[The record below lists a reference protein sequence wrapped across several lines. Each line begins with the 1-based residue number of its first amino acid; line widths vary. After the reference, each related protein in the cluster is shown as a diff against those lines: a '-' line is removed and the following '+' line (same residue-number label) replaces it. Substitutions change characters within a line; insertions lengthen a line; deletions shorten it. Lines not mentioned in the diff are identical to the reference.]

1 MKKLTFLVL
10 IFLPLLASAQL
21 KINEIMPKNVSAA
34 MDDAYNYS
42 MWVELYNP
50 STTTSYSQSSFYF
63 TDDLNKPTKWKPAA
77 KLISA
82 GGYGLLYFERPERTG
97 HATFKLDPDG
107 GKLYMFNYL
116 LQLVDSVVY
125 PAQYRN
131 VSYGRATDGGK
142 DWVYFEQFS
151 PGASNNG
158 KSSASLRC
166 TDPTFSLPGGFYS
179 AAVSLT
185 FNPMPGDTIYYTR
198 NGSEPN
204 KQNSIR
210 YPERT
215 SVYISGTSVIRAK
228 SFSANKLSSNI
239 VTATYFIGERNFK
252 LPVVSIVTTP
262 ANLTDNTIG
271 IYVQGT
277 NGLTGNGMS
286 TPANWNQD
294 WDRPVNFELFDSTRT
309 SQLNQ
314 EVDINIAG
322 GWTRMNGQK
331 SIKINSKKKFGNNR
345 LSYDFFPMSKPRLK
359 FKSILLRNSGNDF
372 SNTMMRDAFMQ
383 SVVAKRMNLDCS
395 AYEPAVCFMNGVYYG
410 IQNLRERSDVDFVFS
425 NYGYDEDQI
434 RLVETA
440 EMATDTSFLKLSNYV
455 ASNDITKPEV
465 YANVCNMM
473 DVDNFMSYFISEI
486 YFGNTDW
493 PHNNI
498 KAWKTNING
507 KWRWIMY
514 DTDFGFSLFDTG
526 LYTHNTLTYALGEKG
541 DQPEPD
547 WATVLLRRLMLN
559 DTFRNKFI
567 DRFSIQL
574 CSTFESGRV
583 NHIMD
588 SIASKISTEIVYHKS
603 KWGSA
608 RDFTSDI
615 NNMKLFSL
623 NRVSAMFGFLTSRFM
638 SSSTMQTVEIS
649 SNNPKATYTLNN
661 EPIIDANINLKYYN
675 GRAMTLEAKPIPAF
689 KFKQWELTKAVT
701 ATTLIANGSVWKYND
716 GNAMPATNWFAP
728 DYSDA
733 AWKTGTAPLG
743 YVSTGVVTTIGYG
756 GVSSNKYPTAYFRK
770 TISLS
775 NVNLNSNYVVTA
787 FIDDGMALYVNG
799 TEVGRS
805 NLATGTLAFTTLAT
819 TSNNGIT
826 STFVVPQNLLKE
838 GDNVIAVE
846 VHQNTV
852 SSTDLI
858 FNLQMTCDVASILTT
873 TNPVFSNTLVEN
885 LKLKA
890 VYEQSNTVDPDKN
903 LNVVINEIVSS
914 NSQIADEYGGKDDYI
929 ELYNGGTSSVN
940 VAGWYLTD
948 TPSDRTLAQIPATD
962 TTKTFIPAKGRIMIW
977 ADNEATQGPLH
988 VGFKLSQSGETV
1000 ILSKINYL
1008 GNLVKV
1014 DSVSFPYLAP
1024 NMSYSR
1030 VPDGSSNW
1038 IIQVPTFNATNNNVS
1053 AVPEIQSGIAL
1064 YPTLVRDAL
1073 IIEHA
1078 AGLKLQL
1085 VDLTGKILIQHT
1097 CDSDFDRIG
1106 VGQLQRGVYI
1116 VSIGNTN
1123 FRIMK
1128 M

>member
-1 MKKLTFLVL
+1 MKKTFLFSL
-10 IFLPLLASAQL
+10 IFLPLFATAQL
-21 KINEIMPKNVSAA
+21 KINEIMPKNVSAL

-42 MWVELYNP
+42 MWVELYNA
-50 STTTSYSQSSFYF
+50 STSTFYSQSSFYF
-63 TDDLNKPTKWKPAA
+63 TDDLSKPTKWRAGS
-77 KLISA
+77 KLIPA
-82 GGYGLLYFERPERTG
+82 GGYSLLYFERPERAG

-107 GKLYMFNYL
+107 GKLYL
-116 LQLVDSVVY
+116 LNFSLQVVDSVIY

-131 VSYGRATDGGK
+131 VSYGRMVDGGN

-151 PGASNNG
+151 AGASNNG
-158 KSSASLRC
+158 KTSASLRC
-166 TDPTFSLPGGFYS
+166 ADPVFSMQGGFYPS
-179 AAVSLT
+179 AVSLT
-185 FNPMPGDTIYYTR
+185 FNPLPGDTIYYTR

-204 KQNSIR
+204 RVNSIR

-215 SVYISGTSVIRAK
+215 TVYISATSVIRAK
-228 SFSANKLSSNI
+228 CFSAKKLSSNI
-239 VTATYFIGERNFK
+239 VTSTFFIGERNFK
-252 LPVVSIVTTP
+252 LPVVSISTTP
-262 ANLTDNTIG
+262 ANLNDNTIG

-309 SQLNQ
+309 SRLNQ

-331 SIKINSKKKFGNNR
+331 TIKINSKKKFGNNR
-345 LSYDFFPMSKPRLK
+345 LAYDFFPMTKPDLK

-372 SNTMMRDAFMQ
+372 QYTMMRDAFMQ
-383 SVVAKRMNLDCS
+383 SLVAKRMNLDCS
-395 AYEPAVCFMNGVYYG
+395 AYEPAVCFMNGEYYG

-434 RLVETA
+434 RLVETG
-440 EMATDTSFLKLSNYV
+440 EMASDTSFLKLSNYI
-455 ASNDITKPEV
+455 ATNDITKPAI
-465 YANVCNMM
+465 YATAGTMM
-473 DVDNFMSYFISEI
+473 DMDNFMSYFISEI

-514 DTDFGFSLFDTG
+514 DTDFGFNLFDTG

-541 DQPEPD
+541 DQQEPD
-547 WATVLLRRLMLN
+547 WATLLLRRLMLN
-559 DTFRNKFI
+559 DSFRNKFI
-567 DRFSIQL
+567 DRFTIQL

-588 SIASKISTEIVYHKS
+588 SIAAKISTEIVYHKN

-608 RDFTSDI
+608 RDFAWDI

-638 SSSTMQTVEIS
+638 TSSTMQTVDIS
-649 SNNPKATYTLNN
+649 SNNPKAWYTLNT
-661 EPIIDANINLKYYN
+661 EPIIDANIHLKYYN
-675 GRAMTLEAKPIPAF
+675 GRTMTLEAKPIPAF
-689 KFKQWELTKAVT
+689 KFKQWELTKSVT
-701 ATTLIANGSVWKYND
+701 ATTLIANSSDWKYND
-716 GNAMPATNWFAP
+716 GSAMPASNWFSP
-728 DYSDA
+728 SYSDA
-733 AWKTGTAPLG
+733 SWKSGAAPLG

-756 GVSSNKYPTAYFRK
+756 GVSTNKYPTAYFRK

-775 NVNLNSNYVVTA
+775 NVSLKSNFVVTA
-787 FIDDGMALYVNG
+787 FVDDGMALYVNG

-805 NLATGTLAFTTLAT
+805 NLPTGTLAFASLAT

-826 STFVVPQNLLKE
+826 ATFVVPQNLLKE

-846 VHQNTV
+846 VHQNAV
-852 SSTDLI
+852 SSSDLI
-858 FNLQMTCDVASILTT
+858 FNLQMTCDVADILTT
-873 TNPVFSNTLVEN
+873 TNPVFTNVLADN

-890 VYEQSNTVDPDKN
+890 VYEQASTVDPDIN
-903 LNVVINEIVSS
+903 LNVVINEVVSS
-914 NSQIADEYGGKDDYI
+914 NNLLADEYGGKDDYI
-929 ELYNGGTSSVN
+929 ELYNGGNSSVN
-940 VAGWYLTD
+940 IAGWYLTD
-948 TPSDRTLAQIPATD
+948 TPSNRTLAQIPATD
-962 TTKTFIPAKGRIMIW
+962 TTKTFIPAKGRIVIW
-977 ADNEATQGPLH
+977 ADNEAAQGPLH

-1000 ILSKINYL
+1000 VLSKINYL
-1008 GNLVKV
+1008 GNLMKV
-1014 DSVSFPYLAP
+1014 DSVSFPYLAA
-1024 NMSYSR
+1024 NMSYAR
-1030 VPDGSSNW
+1030 VPDGSQNW
-1038 IIQVPTFNATNNNVS
+1038 AIQVPTYNATNGNAS
-1053 AVPEIQSGIAL
+1053 AVPEIRSAIAL
-1064 YPTLVRDAL
+1064 YPTLVREGL
-1073 IIEHA
+1073 MVEHA
-1078 AGLKLQL
+1078 SGLQLQL

-1097 CDSDFDRIG
+1097 CASDFERIG

-1116 VSIGNTN
+1116 VTVGNAN
-1123 FRIMK
+1123 FKIVK